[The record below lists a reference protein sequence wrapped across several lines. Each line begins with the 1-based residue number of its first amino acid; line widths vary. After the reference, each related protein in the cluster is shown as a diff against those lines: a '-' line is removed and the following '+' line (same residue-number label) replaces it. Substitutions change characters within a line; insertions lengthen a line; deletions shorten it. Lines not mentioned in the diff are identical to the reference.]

1 MPNGNTLNLSDAKVL
16 DTENCARGSD
26 GELPPRE
33 LFVRAG
39 IERYTEV
46 TGSDG
51 KTYYVY
57 NEEDTSDTSYMYSLT
72 SCGVN
77 EELKKIETL
86 FPHLKQNGEVDQ
98 QLGERLEALWNK
110 DLVGLDPT
118 DPDECNIEEY
128 YQKMIG
134 GLATVGNVYQK
145 KAENL
150 AGSVLTIE
158 NNRQQVIGVSSDE
171 ELQNMINSRMHT
183 MHPVVL

>member
-1 MPNGNTLNLSDAKVL
+1 M
-16 DTENCARGSD
+16 
-26 GELPPRE
+26 
-33 LFVRAG
+33 
-39 IERYTEV
+39 
-46 TGSDG
+46 
-51 KTYYVY
+51 
-57 NEEDTSDTSYMYSLT
+57 
-72 SCGVN
+72 
-77 EELKKIETL
+77 
-86 FPHLKQNGEVDQ
+86 KQNGEVDQ